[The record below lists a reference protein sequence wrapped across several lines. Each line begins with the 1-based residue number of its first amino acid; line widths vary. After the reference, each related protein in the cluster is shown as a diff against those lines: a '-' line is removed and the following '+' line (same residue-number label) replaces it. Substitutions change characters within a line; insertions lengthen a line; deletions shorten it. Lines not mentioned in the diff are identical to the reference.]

1 MMNQYELPPDF
12 PHKPPKDYSYEVE
25 SFRSNVLRIWIINHG
40 TFSYTDTAPRS
51 VWGFVKTKH
60 GRKGSTTTTYH
71 APINA
76 NRVGKVV
83 DIENTTPYS
92 AMQLN
97 LNPLE
102 SALYNV

>member
-12 PHKPPKDYSYEVE
+12 PHKPPKGYNYEAE
-25 SFRSNVLRIWIINHG
+25 QYRRNVVSIWLRFPNR
-40 TFSYTDTAPRS
+40 FSYCDHAPRTI
-51 VWGFVKTKH
+51 WGFVKTKH